1 MCQPAATN
9 ENRRL
14 RLCLLQGLSPAPP
27 GFLLLQGRSGV
38 PRIEAVATMVAP
50 VSAEPTAAVTLKAC
64 RRLHFGQVLRVVGG
78 TPEMGDWNPANAP
91 SE

>member
-1 MCQPAATN
+1 
-9 ENRRL
+9 
-14 RLCLLQGLSPAPP
+14 
-27 GFLLLQGRSGV
+27 
-38 PRIEAVATMVAP
+38 MVAP